1 MYYCY
6 TINFDLINML
16 SSSLQGYAGDSSFIA
31 SLAVSADY
39 EKRFKTRLVT
49 RSVPFPDHLHSH
61 SQFYSQAFVLLF
73 IHAVRMYP
81 STHTLLVSFPEP
93 LPNSQTT
100 LPHPID
106 EEKVS
111 RNIR

>member
-1 MYYCY
+1 MGGMKLLIAMYYCY

-39 EKRFKTRLVT
+39 EKRFKTRLIT
-49 RSVPFPDHLHSH
+49 RSVPFPDHLQSH

-73 IHAVRMYP
+73 IHAVRTYH
-81 STHTLLVSFPEP
+81 SSHTLLVSFPEP

-100 LPHPID
+100 FA
-106 EEKVS
+106 S
-111 RNIR
+111 S